1 MLYIY
6 TYNFKYQF
14 VIDDNKKNCQIGTEK
29 RNYGRMQCQH
39 GNEKT
44 FKIN

>member
-14 VIDDNKKNCQIGTEK
+14 VIEDKKNCQIGTEK

-44 FKIN
+44 FKKN